1 MLQKKG
7 PFETH
12 LGQQVVETKRTMTK
26 RLKALQTMR
35 NIFGQQHSSA
45 IIAER
50 ELKRAQTNFH
60 EAKWKHLQL
69 KHGLEKDPKIRKQLV
84 TQITLAENNFA
95 HIKEDIEKL
104 AAKGKNKSIRELD
117 NEVDAL
123 DKEREGLQEELIGI
137 EGEEYLPPERGLKL
151 MLRLAEITL
160 KISKKAIEIA
170 KILGH
175 SETRIK
181 THQIEMILC
190 VKHIKNVKLAIK
202 RLDSDK
208 T

>member
-1 MLQKKG
+1 MQRKKG

-12 LGQQVVETKRTMTK
+12 LGQQVVETKRTMTIK
-26 RLKALQTMR
+26 LKALQKMR
-35 NIFGQQHSSA
+35 NIFGQQHSA
-45 IIAER
+45 ATTAER

-84 TQITLAENNFA
+84 VQMTTAESNFA

-104 AAKGKNKSIRELD
+104 VAKEKNKTIRELD
-117 NEVDAL
+117 REVDIL

-137 EGEEYLPPERGLKL
+137 EGENYLPPERGLKL
-151 MLRLAEITL
+151 LLRVAEINL

-181 THQIEMILC
+181 THQTDMRLCIE
-190 VKHIKNVKLAIK
+190 HIKKVKRAIE
-202 RLDSDK
+202 RLG
-208 T
+208 